1 MRNQRGVHSVFSCS
15 VSYKVT
21 FRHYS
26 AVSGPML
33 PSRGTLYV
41 SFILML
47 VCGLYLGLIQKE
59 NDAVRVMGREGFPSV
74 LEEKKEE

>member
-1 MRNQRGVHSVFSCS
+1 
-15 VSYKVT
+15 
-21 FRHYS
+21 
-26 AVSGPML
+26 
-33 PSRGTLYV
+33 
-41 SFILML
+41 ML